1 MLLTDV
7 QLGQDLARLLA
18 SALCG
23 IPWSVAGDSTFKMV
37 HSQRWQAVARLQA
50 SPQTTGVSSKHT
62 AEFFPKS
69 KVEVHGN
76 VMTRAQKSHGVLL
89 TLLIGGEPYWSKEMD
104 IDSAS

>member
-1 MLLTDV
+1 M
-7 QLGQDLARLLA
+7 
-18 SALCG
+18 
-23 IPWSVAGDSTFKMV
+23 
-37 HSQRWQAVARLQA
+37 
-50 SPQTTGVSSKHT
+50 